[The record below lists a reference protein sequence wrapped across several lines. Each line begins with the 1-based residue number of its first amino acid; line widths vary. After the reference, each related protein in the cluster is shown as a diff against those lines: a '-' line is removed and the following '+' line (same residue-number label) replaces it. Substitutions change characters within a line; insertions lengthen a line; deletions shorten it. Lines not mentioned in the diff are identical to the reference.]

1 MTLSADDR
9 IELHELV
16 ARYGNVVDDCDL
28 DALGTVYTEGARFT
42 LVTPSGREVHKH
54 GLAEIGEFLAAS
66 NSTNA
71 HILTNIT
78 TAVEGA
84 GNDAQ
89 VILRY
94 RMSPPPMTPDRRAD
108 GLFSIDYRDVVVRI
122 DAGWR
127 IADHTITMRPLPGA

>member
-1 MTLSADDR
+1 VALSAEDR

-28 DALGTVYTEGARFT
+28 DALGTVYTDDAELV
-42 LVTPSGREVHKH
+42 LVTASGREVRKH
-54 GLAEIGEFLAAS
+54 GLGEIGEFLAAS
-66 NSTNA
+66 NSNNA

-78 TAVEGA
+78 TAVEDAGA
-84 GNDAQ
+84 DEQ

-94 RMSPPPMTPDRRAD
+94 RMGAPRGAD
-108 GLFSIDYRDVVVRI
+108 LFSIDYRDVVVRT

-127 IADHTITMRPLPGA
+127 IAHHTILMRAPA

>member
-1 MTLSADDR
+1 VTLSADDR

-28 DALGTVYTEGARFT
+28 DELGTVYTEDARFT
-42 LVTPSGREVHKH
+42 LVTASGREVHKR

-84 GNDAQ
+84 DS
-89 VILRY
+89 ILRY
-94 RMSPPPMTPDRRAD
+94 RMSPPRGAD
-108 GLFSIDYRDVVVRI
+108 GLFSIDYRDVVMRT

-127 IADHTITMRPLPGA
+127 IADHTITMRAKPDTTGA

>member
-16 ARYGNVVDDCDL
+16 ARYGSVVDDCDL
-28 DALGTVYTEGARFT
+28 DALGTVYTEDARFT
-42 LVTPSGREVHKH
+42 LVTASGREVHKQ
-54 GLAEIGEFLAAS
+54 GLAEIGEFLTAS

-78 TAVEGA
+78 TAVEDAGA
-84 GNDAQ
+84 DEQ

-94 RMSPPPMTPDRRAD
+94 RMGAPKGAD
-108 GLFSIDYRDVVVRI
+108 LFSIDYRDVVVRI

-127 IADHTITMRPLPGA
+127 IADHTITMRPLPGS

>member
-1 MTLSADDR
+1 VALPAEDR

-28 DALGTVYTEGARFT
+28 DALGTVYTDDAELV
-42 LVTPSGREVHKH
+42 LVTASGREVRKH
-54 GLAEIGEFLAAS
+54 GLGEIGEFLAAS
-66 NSTNA
+66 NSNNA

-78 TAVEGA
+78 TAVEDAGA
-84 GNDAQ
+84 DEQ

-94 RMSPPPMTPDRRAD
+94 RMGAPRGAD
-108 GLFSIDYRDVVVRI
+108 LFSIDYRDVVVRT

-127 IADHTITMRPLPGA
+127 IAHHTILMRAPA

>member
-1 MTLSADDR
+1 MTAAPTTVTADDR

-28 DALGTVYTEGARFT
+28 DALGTVYASDAVMV
-42 LVTPSGREVHKH
+42 LQLANGREVTKA

-78 TAVEGA
+78 TAVEPAAEGE
-84 GNDAQ
+84 D
-89 VILRY
+89 VVLRY
-94 RMSPPPMTPDRRAD
+94 RMGAPSGSD
-108 GLFSIDYRDVVVRI
+108 LFSIDYRDVCVRT

-127 IADHTITMRPLPGA
+127 IAHHTITMRPPRS

>member
-1 MTLSADDR
+1 MALPAEDR

-28 DALGTVYTEGARFT
+28 DALGTVYTDDAELV
-42 LVTPSGREVHKH
+42 LVTASGREVRKH
-54 GLAEIGEFLAAS
+54 GLGEIGEFLAAS
-66 NSTNA
+66 NSNNA

-78 TAVEGA
+78 TAVEDAGA
-84 GNDAQ
+84 DEQ

-94 RMSPPPMTPDRRAD
+94 RMGAPKGAD
-108 GLFSIDYRDVVVRI
+108 LFSIDYRDVVVRT

-127 IADHTITMRPLPGA
+127 IAHHTILMRAPA

>member
-1 MTLSADDR
+1 MALSAEDR

-28 DALGTVYTEGARFT
+28 DALGTVYTDDAELV
-42 LVTPSGREVHKH
+42 LVTASGREVCKH
-54 GLAEIGEFLAAS
+54 GLGEIGEFLAAS
-66 NSTNA
+66 NSNNA

-78 TAVEGA
+78 TAVEDAGA
-84 GNDAQ
+84 DEQ

-94 RMSPPPMTPDRRAD
+94 RMGAPRGAD
-108 GLFSIDYRDVVVRI
+108 LFSIDYRDVVVRT

-127 IADHTITMRPLPGA
+127 IAHHTILMRAPA

>member
-1 MTLSADDR
+1 MALPAEDR

-28 DALGTVYTEGARFT
+28 DALGTVYTDDAELV
-42 LVTPSGREVHKH
+42 LVTASGREVRKH
-54 GLAEIGEFLAAS
+54 GLGEIGEFLAAS
-66 NSTNA
+66 NSNNA

-78 TAVEGA
+78 TAVEDAGA
-84 GNDAQ
+84 DEQ

-94 RMSPPPMTPDRRAD
+94 RMGAPRGAD
-108 GLFSIDYRDVVVRI
+108 LFSIDYRDVVVRT

-127 IADHTITMRPLPGA
+127 IAHHTILMRAPA

>member
-1 MTLSADDR
+1 VALPAEDR

-28 DALGTVYTEGARFT
+28 DALGTVYTDDAELV
-42 LVTPSGREVHKH
+42 LVTASGREVRKH
-54 GLAEIGEFLAAS
+54 GLGEIGEFLAAS
-66 NSTNA
+66 NSNNA

-78 TAVEGA
+78 TAVEDAGA
-84 GNDAQ
+84 DEQ

-94 RMSPPPMTPDRRAD
+94 RMGAPKGAD
-108 GLFSIDYRDVVVRI
+108 LFSIDYRDVVVRT

-127 IADHTITMRPLPGA
+127 IAHHTILMRAPA

>member
-1 MTLSADDR
+1 VALPAEDR

-28 DALGTVYTEGARFT
+28 DALGTVYTDDAELV
-42 LVTPSGREVHKH
+42 LVTASGREVRKH
-54 GLAEIGEFLAAS
+54 GLGEIGEFLAAS

-78 TAVEGA
+78 TAVEDAGA
-84 GNDAQ
+84 DEQ
-89 VILRY
+89 VVLRY
-94 RMSPPPMTPDRRAD
+94 RMGAPKGAD
-108 GLFSIDYRDVVVRI
+108 LFSIDYRDVVVRT

-127 IADHTITMRPLPGA
+127 IAHHTILMRAPA

>member
-1 MTLSADDR
+1 MALPAEDR

-28 DALGTVYTEGARFT
+28 DALGTVYTDDAELV
-42 LVTPSGREVHKH
+42 LVTASGREVRKH
-54 GLAEIGEFLAAS
+54 GLGEIGEFLAAS

-78 TAVEGA
+78 TAVEDAGA
-84 GNDAQ
+84 DEQ

-94 RMSPPPMTPDRRAD
+94 RMGAPRGAD
-108 GLFSIDYRDVVVRI
+108 LFSIDYRDVVVRT

-127 IADHTITMRPLPGA
+127 IAHHTILMRAPA

>member
-1 MTLSADDR
+1 MALPAEDR

-28 DALGTVYTEGARFT
+28 DALGTVYTDDAELV
-42 LVTPSGREVHKH
+42 LVTASGREVRKH
-54 GLAEIGEFLAAS
+54 GLGEIGEFLAAS
-66 NSTNA
+66 NSNNA

-78 TAVEGA
+78 TAVEDA
-84 GNDAQ
+84 GTDEQ

-94 RMSPPPMTPDRRAD
+94 RMGAPKGAD
-108 GLFSIDYRDVVVRI
+108 LFSIDYRDVVVRT

-127 IADHTITMRPLPGA
+127 IAHHTILMRAPA

>member
-1 MTLSADDR
+1 VTLSADDR

-16 ARYGNVVDDCDL
+16 AHYGNVVDARDL
-28 DALGTVYTEGARFT
+28 DALGTVYTDDATFT
-42 LVTPSGREVHKH
+42 LVTASGREVHKE

-71 HILTNIT
+71 HILTNVT
-78 TAVEGA
+78 TAVDGA
-84 GNDAQ
+84 GNDEA

-94 RMSPPPMTPDRRAD
+94 RMSPPPSTRVGGAD
-108 GLFSIDYRDVVVRI
+108 SLFSIDYRDVVVRT

-127 IADHTITMRPLPGA
+127 IADHTITMRPVPGA

>member
-1 MTLSADDR
+1 MALPAEDR

-28 DALGTVYTEGARFT
+28 DALGTVYTDDAELV
-42 LVTPSGREVHKH
+42 LVTASGREVRKH
-54 GLAEIGEFLAAS
+54 GLGEIGEFLAAS

-78 TAVEGA
+78 TAVEDAGA
-84 GNDAQ
+84 DEQ
-89 VILRY
+89 VVLRY
-94 RMSPPPMTPDRRAD
+94 RMGAPKGAD
-108 GLFSIDYRDVVVRI
+108 LFSIDYRDVVVRT

-127 IADHTITMRPLPGA
+127 IAHHTILMRAPA

>member
-1 MTLSADDR
+1 VALSAEDR

-28 DALGTVYTEGARFT
+28 DALGTVYTDDAELV
-42 LVTPSGREVHKH
+42 LVTASGREVRKH
-54 GLAEIGEFLAAS
+54 GLGEIGEFLAAS

-78 TAVEGA
+78 TAVEDAGA
-84 GNDAQ
+84 DEQ
-89 VILRY
+89 VVLRY
-94 RMSPPPMTPDRRAD
+94 RMGAPKGAD
-108 GLFSIDYRDVVVRI
+108 LFSIDYRDVVVRT

-127 IADHTITMRPLPGA
+127 IAHHTILMRAPA

>member
-1 MTLSADDR
+1 VTLSADDR

-16 ARYGNVVDDCDL
+16 ARYGSVVDDCDL
-28 DALGTVYTEGARFT
+28 DALGTVYTEDARFT
-42 LVTPSGREVHKH
+42 LVTASGREVHKQ
-54 GLAEIGEFLAAS
+54 GLAEIGEFLTAS

-84 GNDAQ
+84 GNDEQA
-89 VILRY
+89 ILRY
-94 RMSPPPMTPDRRAD
+94 RMSPPRGAD
-108 GLFSIDYRDVVVRI
+108 DLFSIDYRDVVVRI

-127 IADHTITMRPLPGA
+127 IADHTITMRPLPGS

>member
-16 ARYGNVVDDCDL
+16 ARYGNVVDDGDL
-28 DALGTVYTEGARFT
+28 DALGTVYAEDAAMV
-42 LVTPSGREVHKH
+42 LLLANGREVRKH

-71 HILTNIT
+71 HILTNVT
-78 TAVEGA
+78 TAVE
-84 GNDAQ
+84 DDEI
-89 VILRY
+89 VLRY
-94 RMSPPPMTPDRRAD
+94 RMAPPRGTD
-108 GLFSIDYRDVVVRI
+108 GIFSIDYRDVCVHT

-127 IADHTITMRPLPGA
+127 IAHHTITMRARA

>member
-1 MTLSADDR
+1 VTLSADDR

-16 ARYGNVVDDCDL
+16 ARYGNVVDACDL
-28 DALGTVYTEGARFT
+28 DALGAVYTENAKFT
-42 LVTPSGREVHKH
+42 LVTASGREVHKH

-78 TAVEGA
+78 TAVEGEE
-84 GNDAQ
+84 
-89 VILRY
+89 VVLRY
-94 RMSPPPMTPDRRAD
+94 RMSPPRGAD
-108 GLFSIDYRDVVVRI
+108 GLFSIDYRDVVACT

-127 IADHTITMRPLPGA
+127 IADHTITMRPLPGT